1 MMAIESVT
9 TVMKKVTCVPI
20 LAVAALSVQGCQ
32 VGPDY
37 DAPVTTTPE
46 RWVAGSED
54 QRTPEIGLSFDTPAE
69 LRQWWKQLEDPMLT
83 ELIEEALEANLDI
96 VLADARLRETIALR
110 RGAVAELYP
119 ALALNADYTY
129 RRAARN
135 ASGGDDDDGGLSG
148 SVSQSI
154 SSETG
159 LGAPTANVRL
169 GNTSATIRLPE
180 PGSGETLPEFSA
192 TRSRSFGNGDG
203 FQRDRNAYA
212 ALLGA
217 TWEIDIWGG
226 IRRGVEA
233 ADAEIGASLEDRR
246 AVMVS
251 VSAEVARNYVLLR
264 GLQRLIEVTKRNIA
278 IQRETLSSIQSRF
291 AASLATGTDVLQAEI
306 QLRGTESEL
315 PPLRAG
321 VKEAIFRLSVLL
333 GQPPGYLMGRLI
345 ENEPLPAHPAVLAV
359 GPPSE
364 LLRRRPD
371 IRAAERRLAAET
383 ARIGVEVAE
392 LFPRVSLVGTFG
404 LQSADADDFVD
415 ADSLAWSFGPAVRWR
430 LLEFGRIVSNINVQ
444 QEQQRQALALYRQS
458 VLDAFEQVETSL
470 ANYAAQRR
478 RVEKL
483 TQANAVNE
491 RAFELA
497 KGEYAVGMIS
507 FLSVLDTQ
515 RSLFSTQTD
524 LIRTQQLALAE
535 LVNVYESLGGGW
547 PADAEPDED
556 RGRS

>member
-1 MMAIESVT
+1 MARTTVT
-9 TVMKKVTCVPI
+9 TTLKRTTCI
-20 LAVAALSVQGCQ
+20 SICIAALAGVACR

-37 DAPVTTTPE
+37 KAPAAPVAEHWVASSEVGSVTQIGLTPE
-46 RWVAGSED
+46 
-54 QRTPEIGLSFDTPAE
+54 TPRE
-69 LRQWWKQLEDPMLT
+69 LGHWWKQLDDQVLAA
-83 ELIEEALEANLDI
+83 LIEEALHANLDI
-96 VLADARLRETIALR
+96 AIADARLRETIALR
-110 RGAVAELYP
+110 RGAVANLYP
-119 ALALNADYTY
+119 ALALDADYTH

-135 ASGGDDDDGGLSG
+135 ASGGDNDGGFSG
-148 SVSQSI
+148 SVSQSV
-154 SSETG
+154 SSESG
-159 LGAPTANVRL
+159 LGAPAANLRF
-169 GNTSATIRLPE
+169 GDTSATIRLPE
-180 PGSGETLPEFSA
+180 PGSGETRPEISA
-192 TRSRSFGNGDG
+192 TQSRTFPNDDG
-203 FQRDRNAYA
+203 FQRDRYAYS

-217 TWEIDIWGG
+217 TWEIDIWGN

-246 AVMVS
+246 AVLVS

-264 GLQRLIEVTKRNIA
+264 GLQRLIEITKNNIA
-278 IQRETLSSIQSRF
+278 IQRETLSSIRARF

-306 QLRGTESEL
+306 QLRRTESEL
-315 PPLRAG
+315 PLLEAG

-333 GQPPGYLMGRLI
+333 GRPPGYLLDRLI
-345 ENEPLPAHPAVLAV
+345 AGAPLPVHPKIMPIGL
-359 GPPSE
+359 PSD

-371 IRAAERRLAAET
+371 VRAAERRLAAET

-404 LQSADADDFVD
+404 LQSAGAGDFVD
-415 ADSLAWSFGPAVRWR
+415 PDSLSWSFGPAVRWR

-444 QEQQRQALALYRQS
+444 REQQRQALALYYQS
-458 VLDAFEQVETSL
+458 VLGAFEQVETSL

-478 RVEKL
+478 RAETL
-483 TQANAVNE
+483 TQANIVNE

-497 KGEYAVGMIS
+497 KSEYAVGMIS

-547 PADAEPDED
+547 SAGTAVSTDQEP
-556 RGRS
+556 S

>member
-1 MMAIESVT
+1 MAKEFT
-9 TVMKKVTCVPI
+9 TIFMKNVTCVAI
-20 LAVAALSVQGCQ
+20 LGAAVLWGPGCQ

-37 DAPVTTTPE
+37 TAPVTPTPE
-46 RWVAGSED
+46 RWVVEHQDED
-54 QRTPEIGLSFDTPAE
+54 LSGIGVSFDTLAD
-69 LRQWWKQLEDPMLT
+69 LRHWWLQFEDPTLT
-83 ELIEEALEANLDI
+83 ALIQEALDANLDI

-110 RGAVAELYP
+110 RGALAELYP
-119 ALALNADYTY
+119 ALGIDADYTH

-135 ASGGDDDDGGLSG
+135 ASGDDDDSGLSG
-148 SVSQSI
+148 SVSQSV
-154 SSETG
+154 SSDTG
-159 LGAPTANVRL
+159 LGAPTANLRL
-169 GNTSATIRLPE
+169 GNTSATLRLPE
-180 PGSGETLPEFSA
+180 PGSGDVLPEISV
-192 TRSRSFGNGDG
+192 TRSRAFGGSDG
-203 FQRDRNAYA
+203 FQRDRNAYS

-264 GLQRLIEVTKRNIA
+264 GLQRLIDVTKSNIA
-278 IQRETLSSIQSRF
+278 IQRETLSSIQARF

-306 QLRGTESEL
+306 QLRRTESEL
-315 PPLRAG
+315 PVLEAG

-333 GQPPGYLMGRLI
+333 GQPPGYLLERLI
-345 ENEPLPAHPAVLAV
+345 EGTPLPAHPESLAV
-359 GPPSE
+359 GLPSD

-371 IRAAERRLAAET
+371 VRAAERRLAAET

-404 LQSADADDFVD
+404 LQSADADDLVD
-415 ADSLAWSFGPAVRWR
+415 ADSLTWSFGPAVRWR
-430 LLEFGRIVSNINVQ
+430 LLEFGRVVSNINVQ
-444 QEQQRQALALYRQS
+444 QEQQRQALALYHRS
-458 VLDAFEQVETSL
+458 VLSAFEQVETSL

-478 RVEKL
+478 RTETL
-483 TQANAVNE
+483 TRANAVNE
-491 RAFELA
+491 RAFEMA
-497 KGEYAVGMIS
+497 KSEYAVGMIS

-547 PADAEPDED
+547 PAGTERDED
-556 RGRS
+556 QEPS